1 MRSCTYLHVYKYI
14 IKITFITVER
24 NFAIFIKYENFVS
37 IQYGKHKLKQKLY
50 TEIVFIVNEKFA
62 SRVDRLQDR
71 VSQVPLF
78 RREFDKEL
86 RDILKVHLDEVKKKV
101 LGTSN

>member
-1 MRSCTYLHVYKYI
+1 MKILSIFSYHGKY
-14 IKITFITVER
+14 
-24 NFAIFIKYENFVS
+24 
-37 IQYGKHKLKQKLY
+37 KLKQKLF

-62 SRVDRLQDR
+62 NRVDRLQDR